1 MATGALTRIPQEILE
16 QICGVLVGRSNVLLG
31 PNGGGIHFGPR
42 ACETVAALARTCRL
56 FHEPALN
63 VLWHTIPDIALL
75 FFTMP
80 RKTHLVRKLMLDDKD
95 VLDDKIFMFA
105 GTPEEVDLQRFFTYA
120 RRVKALDYRCYHLPK
135 KASLSCAHSDV
146 YVALAALLH
155 GRPLLP
161 NIKRIHYFRKP
172 SVPSDVFRAFDILF
186 APTLR
191 QLTIHSR
198 ENGYRSYAWIR
209 RDPEL
214 GPPPSEETAF
224 VDMLA
229 RLNERVPRLE
239 MLELNLYPS
248 SAAMAAGVSANVCA
262 SFRNLISLRLNEN
275 CLPIGPEGWEQL
287 GCLVCLRHLVV
298 STPRALWTAAGNPVL
313 PARSLFVSL
322 ESLTVTV
329 PGGTLA
335 LPTQLIR
342 CVASPELEELSISV
356 EDDVPRCE
364 IDALFSTIAALPAR
378 DRIATLYVEVR
389 DVFHTDGT
397 STEHVPPRRRTRAP
411 DPIGAVALE
420 PLTALRSLEDVM
432 LDIHCPFDLDDALLE
447 RLGAAWP
454 QLERLIIGTHS
465 PWGKL
470 ASDIRVGEMR
480 EVRMDAE
487 NGGNGGPEGAH
498 HGDAPAVGALDGED
512 EGDPDEEADS
522 DDEDEDVG
530 AMDAWTKPRATLL
543 GVLAFT
549 CHTPRLAVLGLEF
562 DATLSFVPRAHL
574 TTRVPRRPL
583 DTLFVGLS
591 PIADPW
597 VVAAVLSDAF
607 PEFAEVENGWEA
619 LETEEDDALGDID
632 GPERAGWS
640 PARLYGARWEKV
652 CDLVPRFAKVR
663 RDERRTQ
670 GERDRRTGGAAECA
684 GVDASMA
691 LA

>member
-80 RKTHLVRKLMLDDKD
+80 RKTYLVRKLMLDDKD

-120 RRVKALDYRCYHLPK
+120 RRVKAIDYCCYHLPK

-146 YVALAALLH
+146 YVALAAILH

-172 SVPSDVFRAFDILF
+172 SVPSDVFRAFDVLF
-186 APTLR
+186 ALTLR

-214 GPPPSEETAF
+214 GPLPSEETAF

-298 STPRALWTAAGNPVL
+298 STPSALWAAAGNPVL

-322 ESLTVTV
+322 KSLAVTV
-329 PGGTLA
+329 PAGTLA
-335 LPTQLIR
+335 LPTKLIR

-378 DRIATLYVEVR
+378 DRIATLYVEAR
-389 DVFHTDGT
+389 DVFHTD
-397 STEHVPPRRRTRAP
+397 STNAEHVPPRRRTRAP

-432 LDIHCPFDLDDALLE
+432 LDIHCPLDMDDALLE

-470 ASDIRVGEMR
+470 ASDICVGEVR
-480 EVRMDAE
+480 EVRADTK
-487 NGGNGGPEGAH
+487 NGDSRDPEVAH
-498 HGDAPAVGALDGED
+498 HADAPAVGAPDGDED
-512 EGDPDEEADS
+512 EGDDNEEADN
-522 DDEDEDVG
+522 EDEDVG
-530 AMDAWTKPRATLL
+530 MMDAWTKPRATLL

-549 CHTPRLAVLGLEF
+549 RHTPRLAVLGLEF
-562 DATLSFVPRAHL
+562 DASLSFVPRAHL
-574 TTRVPRRPL
+574 TTRVTRRPL

-591 PIADPW
+591 PIVDPW

-619 LETEEDDALGDID
+619 LETEEDDELGDID

-663 RDERRTQ
+663 RDERRRPQ
-670 GERDRRTGGAAECA
+670 AERGGAARVC
-684 GVDASMA
+684 G
-691 LA
+691 